1 MAAQYTPPRRDQ
13 KGIAGTL
20 SILGTT
26 LRARSRVRSSN
37 DAPSRGILTAETH
50 QTVENQ
56 SEPESW
62 SQRLREARSASP
74 SLRLSGRRAGFGH
87 SMDASPARIGLRRAI
102 QGAGECTFKD
112 PPPRGA

>member
-56 SEPESW
+56 SEALSDV
-62 SQRLREARSASP
+62 RCGRRGEARGHTHVHEPVPRISSP
-74 SLRLSGRRAGFGH
+74 RPVALIFFRLGSILDRLLDFG
-87 SMDASPARIGLRRAI
+87 
-102 QGAGECTFKD
+102 
-112 PPPRGA
+112 

>member
-56 SEPESW
+56 S
-62 SQRLREARSASP
+62 QALRELSRMPWVRIARS
-74 SLRLSGRRAGFGH
+74 RLSRMTFFQYRAGQAN
-87 SMDASPARIGLRRAI
+87 ASKNWEFSRS
-102 QGAGECTFKD
+102 D
-112 PPPRGA
+112 PLFLA

>member
-56 SEPESW
+56 SKVTKPANNRLKLAARGRSAADA
-62 SQRLREARSASP
+62 RLRARR
-74 SLRLSGRRAGFGH
+74 SLAGALGRRA
-87 SMDASPARIGLRRAI
+87 ASNLVGGDCAR
-102 QGAGECTFKD
+102 
-112 PPPRGA
+112 PN